1 MEVASTIPEQES
13 VEIEI
18 SVQDE
23 SCFFVA
29 ASARAGC
36 VFELED
42 VVHKT
47 DGKLIEFFTVR
58 EAEPDVVVETA
69 VESPGISEARVVNH
83 VEETALLQFVVDGPC
98 IVSTLADAGAIT
110 QSAIAAHGEARV
122 VATVPPHVDV
132 RTVVERFTARHP
144 GSELVARRQN
154 DQAVFQTQLTYR
166 AGLLDELTDRQQ
178 ETLKTAFL
186 SGYFDWPRESS
197 AADCAAALDISQPT
211 FSQHLRAAQQRLAAA
226 LFDEVPEP

>member
-1 MEVASTIPEQES
+1 MEAARTVPEQGS
-13 VEIEI
+13 VEVEL
-18 SVQDE
+18 SVRDE

-47 DGKLIEFFTVR
+47 DGRLIEFFTVR
-58 EAEPDVVVETA
+58 DAEPDAVVETA
-69 VESPGISEARVVNH
+69 EDSSGITEARVVSQDK
-83 VEETALLQFVVDGPC
+83 ETALLQFVVDGPC
-98 IVSTLADAGAIT
+98 IVATLADVGAIT
-110 QSAIAAHGEARV
+110 RSAVAAHGEARV
-122 VATVPPHVDV
+122 VAAVPPHVDV
-132 RTVVERFTARHP
+132 RTVVERFVARHP

-154 DQAVFQTQLTYR
+154 EQTVFQTQRTYR
-166 AGLLDELTDRQQ
+166 ADLLDELTERQQ
-178 ETLKTAFL
+178 ETLKTAFV

-211 FSQHLRAAQQRLAAA
+211 FSQHLRAAQRRLAAA
-226 LFDEVPEP
+226 LFDEVHQL

>member
-13 VEIEI
+13 VEIEL
-18 SVQDE
+18 SVLDE

-69 VESPGISEARVVNH
+69 VESPGLTEARVVSH
-83 VEETALLQFVVDGPC
+83 DEETALLQFVVDGPC
-98 IVSTLADAGAIT
+98 IVSTLADVGAIT

-132 RTVVERFTARHP
+132 RTVVERFVARHP

-154 DQAVFQTQLTYR
+154 NQAVFQTQRTYR
-166 AGLLDELTDRQQ
+166 ADLLDRLTDRQQ

-226 LFDEVPEP
+226 LFDEVSKS